1 MRVVVRI
8 VVRILVRV
16 VSESSRESSSSSENC
31 NAPFRLNQRSA
42 ALHVFILV
50 LYGRAV
56 PLTPSSFQKKIDI
69 CILYIVTKYLY
80 EKKKEYK

>member
-8 VVRILVRV
+8 VVRIVVRV
-16 VSESSRESSSSSENC
+16 VSESSRESSSSSSSSSENC

-42 ALHVFILV
+42 ALHVFILD

-56 PLTPSSFQKKIDI
+56 LLTPSSLQEKLIFAS
-69 CILYIVTKYLY
+69 CI
-80 EKKKEYK
+80 

>member
-8 VVRILVRV
+8 VVRIVVRV
-16 VSESSRESSSSSENC
+16 VSESSRESSSSSSSSENC

-56 PLTPSSFQKKIDI
+56 LLTPSSLQEKLIFAS
-69 CILYIVTKYLY
+69 CI
-80 EKKKEYK
+80 

>member
-8 VVRILVRV
+8 VVRIVVRV
-16 VSESSRESSSSSENC
+16 VSESSRESSSSSSSENC

-56 PLTPSSFQKKIDI
+56 LLTPSSLQEKLIFAF
-69 CILYIVTKYLY
+69 CI
-80 EKKKEYK
+80 

>member
-8 VVRILVRV
+8 VVRIVVRV
-16 VSESSRESSSSSENC
+16 VSESSRESSSSSSSSSSENC

-56 PLTPSSFQKKIDI
+56 PLTPSSFQKKLIFAY
-69 CILYIVTKYLY
+69 CI
-80 EKKKEYK
+80 